1 MTKSHVTLAP
11 RGILA
16 IGGDDRVAFLH
27 GLVTND
33 VTKVGP
39 AQAVYSAF
47 LTPQGKYL
55 HDFTISELG
64 GRLLLDC
71 EAERLA
77 DLQRRLKMYKLRS
90 KITLE
95 DATAAY
101 SVTALFGEGALE
113 AVGLTAEP
121 GAATRLGDGVVF
133 TDPRLAALGAR
144 AILPRG
150 TEAAVL
156 ESGLGGKG
164 FAPAHADAYER
175 LRLEAGVPDGSRDMI
190 VDKAILLENN
200 LDDLQA
206 ISWQKGCYMGQEL
219 TARTRYRG
227 LVRKRLMP
235 VTVEGP
241 LPESGAIVM
250 LGDKEA
256 GEMRTGADGRALALL
271 RLEEVERARTEGL
284 PLVVGD
290 ATIVPVKPDWATW

>member
-1 MTKSHVTLAP
+1 MTKSYVTLAP

-16 IGGDDRVAFLH
+16 IGGDDRVAFLQ

-39 AQAVYSAF
+39 SQAVYSAF

-55 HDFTISELG
+55 HDFTISEVD

-121 GAATRLGDGVVF
+121 GAAAPLGGGVVF

-150 TEAAVL
+150 TEVAAL
-156 ESGLGGKG
+156 ED
-164 FAPAHADAYER
+164 FAPADGDAYER

-235 VTVEGP
+235 VTVEGS

-271 RLEEVERARTEGL
+271 RLEEVERARAEGL